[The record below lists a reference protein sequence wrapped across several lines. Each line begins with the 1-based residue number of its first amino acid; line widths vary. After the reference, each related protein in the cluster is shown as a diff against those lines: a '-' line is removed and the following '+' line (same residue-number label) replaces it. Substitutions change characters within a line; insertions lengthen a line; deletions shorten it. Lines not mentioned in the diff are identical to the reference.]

1 MAVLQTSMH
10 SVILF
15 FVNFEKCEEK
25 KKRTKSLIKTSVP
38 PPPTSETTR
47 FHDIPLVL
55 ILKSKQKRRKKGQNK
70 VSICSSGISWI
81 RKTIVS

>member
-25 KKRTKSLIKTSVP
+25 GKDKKPDKKNLSSP
-38 PPPTSETTR
+38 PSKSETTQ

-55 ILKSKQKRRKKGQNK
+55 ILKRKHKRRKKGQHK
-70 VSICSSGISWI
+70 V
-81 RKTIVS
+81 